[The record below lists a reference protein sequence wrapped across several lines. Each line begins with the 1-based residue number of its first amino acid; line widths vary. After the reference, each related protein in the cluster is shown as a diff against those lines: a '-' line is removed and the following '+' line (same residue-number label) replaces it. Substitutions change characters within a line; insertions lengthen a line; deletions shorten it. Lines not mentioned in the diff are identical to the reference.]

1 MNLPELQKILD
12 TAPGADVDF
21 EFFEELK
28 TALNSLLLL
37 NGANAGLPV
46 YTDNEAALL
55 DEAAV
60 GSLYADETGIVRV
73 VLEGVEP

>member
-1 MNLPELQKILD
+1 MDLSELQNILD
-12 TAPGADVDF
+12 TSPGADINF

-55 DEAAV
+55 DEAAI
-60 GSLYADETGIVRV
+60 GSLYADDNGIVRV
-73 VLEGVEP
+73 VLEGE